1 MNAAMARAYEILRTF
16 NDEELQGFIMMF
28 GKRESAGQT
37 ETAEER
43 KARKRAAAD
52 RIIARRPVLSP
63 DFDEKQELLD
73 YLDERY
79 GV

>member
-1 MNAAMARAYEILRTF
+1 MIVNGQKKGQQTDDFEKLL
-16 NDEELQGFIMMF
+16 DEEMKEDHI
-28 GKRESAGQT
+28 
-37 ETAEER
+37 
-43 KARKRAAAD
+43 ARRRAAAD
-52 RIIARRPVLSP
+52 RIIARRPKLPP

>member
-1 MNAAMARAYEILRTF
+1 MTK
-16 NDEELQGFIMMF
+16 Q
-28 GKRESAGQT
+28 K
-37 ETAEER
+37 AER
-43 KARKRAAAD
+43 LARKKAAAD
-52 RIIARRPVLSP
+52 RIIARRPVLPP